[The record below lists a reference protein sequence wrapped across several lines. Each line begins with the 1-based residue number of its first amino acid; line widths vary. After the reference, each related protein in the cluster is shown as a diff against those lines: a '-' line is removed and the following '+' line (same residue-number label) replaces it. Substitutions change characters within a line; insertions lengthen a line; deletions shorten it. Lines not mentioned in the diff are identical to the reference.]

1 MINEGVKIREEG
13 IVSRNSDI
21 DVIYAHG
28 FGWPAYRGG
37 PMYYGRNL
45 GSEEILKKIQ
55 NYFPLDDDK
64 TFLPSKSFED
74 ILYGD

>member
-21 DVIYAHG
+21 DVVYAHG

-37 PMYYGRNL
+37 PMYYGKNL
-45 GSEEILKKIQ
+45 GSEKIFKKIQ
-55 NYFPLDDDK
+55 YYRDLNDNK
-64 TFLPSKSFED
+64 TLLPSENFED
-74 ILYGD
+74 ILNSE